1 MPSAKRPSLS
11 RSRHAVALAALTFD
25 LAPALAAAGEAN
37 HITIQVL
44 PAGQFMP
51 SDGRPMDSPPWNIGT
66 ASAAAVIAQFD
77 AINARQPLVID
88 YEHQTLHKE
97 KNGQPAPAA
106 AWFRSLSW
114 REGQGLFAQVEL
126 TARARDAIGAKE
138 YLYFSPVFT
147 YDRSTGMVTSIQM
160 GALTNNPGIHGMPPL
175 SATAAATAVFL
186 SPDHQEPPVNLLLKA
201 LLQALGL
208 PETTTEE
215 QATAALTAL
224 NLSRLQGQ
232 ATAACTALNLSA
244 DASPET
250 LSSALARLRTATPDP
265 AQYVPIAV
273 VNDLRNGLAAL
284 TARQIDADVDAR
296 VKPALGDG
304 RLLAGME
311 AWARDLGKKDLA
323 ALDAFLAS
331 AQPIAALTST
341 QTNGQPPGSTGMATG
356 GAQLSDAELAVCT
369 ATGITTDQYKAA
381 APAKA

>member
-1 MPSAKRPSLS
+1 MPQAHRLTQSH
-11 RSRHAVALAALTFD
+11 HAIALAALTFD
-25 LAPALAAAGEAN
+25 LTTAVAAAGEAN

-77 AINARQPLVID
+77 AINTRQPRVID

-106 AWFRSLSW
+106 AWFRGLSW

-126 TARARDAIGAKE
+126 TARARGAIDAKE

-147 YDRSTGMVTSIQM
+147 YDRSTGTVTSIQM
-160 GALTNNPGIHGMPPL
+160 GALTNDPGIHGMPPL
-175 SATAAATAVFL
+175 SATAAATAAFL
-186 SPDHQEPPVNLLLKA
+186 SFDDQEPPVNPLLKA

-224 NLSRLQGQ
+224 NLSRLRGQ

-244 DASPET
+244 DASPEA
-250 LSSALARLRTATPDP
+250 LSSALASLRTTTPDP
-265 AQYVPIAV
+265 TQYVPMAV
-273 VNDLRNGLAAL
+273 VTDLRNGLAAL
-284 TARQIDADVDAR
+284 TARQIDADVDAL
-296 VKPALGDG
+296 VTPALGDG
-304 RLLAGME
+304 RLLPAME
-311 AWARDLGKKDLA
+311 AWARDLGKKDMA
-323 ALDAFLAS
+323 ALDTFLAS

-341 QTNGQPPGSTGMATG
+341 QTRGKAPQGEANGV
-356 GAQLSDAELAVCT
+356 AQLSAEQLAVCSAMGLT
-369 ATGITTDQYKAA
+369 PDQFRAVAATSAA
-381 APAKA
+381 